1 VEERI
6 GQLGTEA
13 RGRIEGAAD
22 AEALKT
28 IERELLGKQGVLAE
42 VLASIPGLE
51 PAERPLVGRLA
62 NELKCELLG
71 SLAAR
76 REALDQERLATD
88 RACDDFDP
96 TLPARR
102 AVRGS
107 LHPITRVRRKVED
120 VFTSMGYSILEGPQV
135 ELDYYN
141 FQALNIPADHPARE
155 MQDTFYCTG
164 GGNLVMRTHTSPVQ
178 VRTMERAEPPY
189 RVVSVGRVFRKEEQ
203 DATHD
208 HTFHQVE
215 GLVVGEDVT
224 AGHLIGTLRALLAR
238 LFGRELDTRLRPGYF
253 PFVEPGFE
261 LDVRCPFCED
271 GCRVCSRTT
280 WIEFCGLGMVHPRV
294 FAASDVDA
302 ERYTGFAFGFGLD
315 RLTMM
320 LLGIDDVR
328 HFMAG
333 DLRFLEQ
340 F

>member
-1 VEERI
+1 VEDRI
-6 GQLGTEA
+6 AQLGTDA
-13 RGRIEGAAD
+13 RARIAAAAD
-22 AEALKT
+22 LEALRC
-28 IERELLGKQGVLAE
+28 IERDLLGKQGPLAE
-42 VLASIPGLE
+42 ILASIPSLDK
-51 PAERPLVGRLA
+51 AERPAVGRLA
-62 NELKCELLG
+62 NVLKCELLAVAAERREVLEAEL
-71 SLAAR
+71 LAA
-76 REALDQERLATD
+76 ERS
-88 RACDDFDP
+88 CEDFDP
-96 TLPARR
+96 TLPARPAR
-102 AVRGS
+102 RGS
-107 LHPITRVRRKVED
+107 LHPITRVRRRVED
-120 VFTSMGYSILEGPQV
+120 VFTSMGYRILEGPQV

-164 GGNLVMRTHTSPVQ
+164 SGNLVMRTHTSPVQ
-178 VRTMERAEPPY
+178 VRTMESVEPPY
-189 RVVSVGRVFRKEEQ
+189 RVISLGRVFRKEEQ

-224 AGHLIGTLRALLAR
+224 AGHLIGTLRSLLAH

-261 LDVRCPFCED
+261 LDVRCPFCEG
-271 GCRVCSRTT
+271 GCRVCGRTS

-294 FAASDVDA
+294 FAASGVDS